1 MVVRIYRAVPKPE
14 KLKDYEHFLIDQAIP
29 LVKSQKGCLGAQA
42 MKSLGVVRELLFIS
56 FWDSLESVKAFAG
69 GDWNQAKM
77 VGFEADWVE
86 ETDVKHYHQI
96 AGF

>member
-1 MVVRIYRAVPKPE
+1 MVVRVYRAVPKPD
-14 KLKDYEHFLIDQAIP
+14 KLKDYEKMLIENAIP
-29 LVKSQKGCLGAQA
+29 LVKSQKGCMGAQA
-42 MKSLGVVRELLFIS
+42 LKSLGVVREILFIT
-56 FWDSLESVKAFAG
+56 FWDNLESVKAFAG
-69 GDWNQAKM
+69 SDWSQSKM